1 MSKRLTFLSGAA
13 LSLCLALPSVAEET
27 PNADTVMATVNG
39 TEITLGHM
47 ILVQQALPQQYQ
59 TLPSEMLFQGILDQ
73 IIQQTILMQAAP
85 AEDSRLVRLSV
96 ENERRTL
103 KAGEVLQ
110 EVSDAAITDDAVKAL
125 FDTKYAT
132 GVDGEEFNASHIL
145 VETEEEAK
153 ALIEQLKGGA
163 DFAELAKEKSTGP
176 SGPNGGELGWFGPGQ
191 MVKPFEEAVMTLEV
205 GAVSEPV
212 QTQFG
217 WHVIKL
223 NDKRAKAAP
232 SIDEARPELEAEIES
247 KAIEAKIDELTNL
260 ATIDKSGAEGID
272 PALIKQIDILLEN

>member
-13 LSLCLALPSVAEET
+13 LALCLALPSVAEET
-27 PNADTVMATVNG
+27 PKADTVMATVNG

-110 EVSDAAITDDAVKAL
+110 VVSDQAITDDAVKAL

-191 MVKPFEEAVMTLEV
+191 MVKPFEEAVMALEV
-205 GAVSEPV
+205 GAVSDPV

-232 SIDEARPELEAEIES
+232 SFEEVRPELEAEIES
-247 KAIEAKIDELTNL
+247 KAIEARIDELTKL
-260 ATIDKSGAEGID
+260 ATIDTSGAEGID
-272 PALIKQIDILLEN
+272 PALIKQINILLEN

>member
-13 LSLCLALPSVAEET
+13 LALCLALPSVAEET
-27 PNADTVMATVNG
+27 PKADTVMATVNG

-110 EVSDAAITDDAVKAL
+110 VVSDQAITDDAVKAL

-153 ALIEQLKGGA
+153 TLIEQLKGGA

-191 MVKPFEEAVMTLEV
+191 MVKPFEEAVMALEV
-205 GAVSEPV
+205 GTVSEPV

-232 SIDEARPELEAEIES
+232 SFEEVRPELEAEIES
-247 KAIEAKIDELTNL
+247 KAIEARIDELTKL
-260 ATIDKSGAEGID
+260 ATIDTSGAEGID
-272 PALIKQIDILLEN
+272 PALIKQINILLEN